1 MFLMKLLR
9 LFAGLMLVVF
19 FMAGLS
25 VHAADPKAVESS
37 KEAVDGCVEPAAGP
51 IPENQAATAK
61 AQTNAVSASPAIA
74 RVGSPAPN
82 FEAPSYLNGSFK
94 NIKLSDFKGKWV
106 ILCFYPGDFTFV

>member
-1 MFLMKLLR
+1 MKLLR
-9 LFAGLMLVVF
+9 FFVSLMLAIF
-19 FMAGLS
+19 FISGVS
-25 VHAADPKAVESS
+25 VHADDPKAAPTS

-51 IPENQAATAK
+51 IPDNQATTAK
-61 AQTNAVSASPAIA
+61 FQSNAVSASPAIA
-74 RVGSPAPN
+74 RVGAPAPN